1 MNNGYEYNSKIL
13 DNYLMQDDKISSEN
27 IIRNIL
33 SYYYTE
39 IQVEKLEFK
48 NTHLYVSLFK
58 NVYGILQNNSIIFGI
73 DDNKIDISS
82 QVYRFKKVSRIME
95 MNTIE
100 ENKSPLIKIILDKS
114 VNRVVFYGY
123 SLSDADYGYFQ
134 FVLVN
139 IQKIKI

>member
-1 MNNGYEYNSKIL
+1 
-13 DNYLMQDDKISSEN
+13 
-27 IIRNIL
+27 
-33 SYYYTE
+33 
-39 IQVEKLEFK
+39 
-48 NTHLYVSLFK
+48 
-58 NVYGILQNNSIIFGI
+58 
-73 DDNKIDISS
+73 
-82 QVYRFKKVSRIME
+82 ME

>member
-1 MNNGYEYNSKIL
+1 
-13 DNYLMQDDKISSEN
+13 
-27 IIRNIL
+27 
-33 SYYYTE
+33 
-39 IQVEKLEFK
+39 
-48 NTHLYVSLFK
+48 
-58 NVYGILQNNSIIFGI
+58 
-73 DDNKIDISS
+73 
-82 QVYRFKKVSRIME
+82 

-139 IQKIKI
+139 IQKIKIWYLNISI